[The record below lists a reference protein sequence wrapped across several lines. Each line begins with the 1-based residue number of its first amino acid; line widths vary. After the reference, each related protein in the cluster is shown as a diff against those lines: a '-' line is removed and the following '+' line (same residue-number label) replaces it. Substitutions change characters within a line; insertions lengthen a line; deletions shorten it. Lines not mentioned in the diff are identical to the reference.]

1 MLWRALFAFLVL
13 PGIVAFA
20 LPFALVAE
28 RLGTFEPRPLGGLA
42 FIAGVILLVW
52 CSVQFYVSG
61 RGTLAPWSPPQRL
74 VAVGPYRFSRNPM
87 YVGVTLILSGW
98 AVLFWSLT
106 LTVYCALVLLAFHI
120 GSLPARSLGLSA
132 PLARTGNRTAHGCRA
147 GCSDATGLAAASEL
161 RARHWAALRRASFY
175 KPVGFPRWCARQ

>member
-20 LPFALVAE
+20 VPLALVAE
-28 RLGTFEPRPLGGLA
+28 RLNTFSPRPPGLLSL
-42 FIAGVILLVW
+42 FAGVIVLMW
-52 CSVQFYVSG
+52 CTVVFYVSG
-61 RGTLAPWSPPQRL
+61 RGTLAPWSPPQKL

-106 LTVYCALVLLAFHI
+106 LTVYGALVLLAFHI
-120 GSLPARSLGLSA
+120 RVIVGEEPWLQ
-132 PLARTGNRTAHGCRA
+132 RTFGADWE
-147 GCSDATGLAAASEL
+147 SY
-161 RARHWAALRRASFY
+161 RAR
-175 KPVGFPRWCARQ
+175 VPRWLF

>member
-20 LPFALVAE
+20 IPLAIAAQ
-28 RLGTFEPRPLGGLA
+28 RLSAFSLRPLGILVW
-42 FIAGVILLVW
+42 FAGVFVLVW
-52 CSVQFYVSG
+52 CSVEFYVSG

-74 VAVGPYRFSRNPM
+74 VAVGAYRFSRNPM

-106 LTVYCALVLLAFHI
+106 LTVYAAMVLLAFHI
-120 GSLPARSLGLSA
+120 RVVSGEEPWLK
-132 PLARTGNRTAHGCRA
+132 RTFGADWE
-147 GCSDATGLAAASEL
+147 SY
-161 RARHWAALRRASFY
+161 RAR
-175 KPVGFPRWCARQ
+175 VPRWLI

>member
-20 LPFALVAE
+20 VPLVLIAE
-28 RLGTFEPRPLGGLA
+28 RIDTFNPRPLGLLSL
-42 FIAGVILLVW
+42 FAGVIVLVW
-52 CSVQFYVSG
+52 CTVVFYVSG
-61 RGTLAPWSPPQRL
+61 RGTLAPWSPPQQL

-106 LTVYCALVLLAFHI
+106 LMVYCALVLLAFHI
-120 GSLPARSLGLSA
+120 RVIVAEEPWLK
-132 PLARTGNRTAHGCRA
+132 RTFGADWE
-147 GCSDATGLAAASEL
+147 SY
-161 RARHWAALRRASFY
+161 RAR
-175 KPVGFPRWCARQ
+175 VPRWLF

>member
-20 LPFALVAE
+20 VPLALVAE
-28 RLGTFEPRPLGGLA
+28 RLNTFSPRPLGLLS
-42 FIAGVILLVW
+42 FIAGVVVLVW
-52 CSVQFYVSG
+52 CTVVFYVSG

-74 VAVGPYRFSRNPM
+74 VAAGPYRFSRNPM

-106 LTVYCALVLLAFHI
+106 LMVYSALVLLAFHI
-120 GSLPARSLGLSA
+120 RVIVGEEPWLK
-132 PLARTGNRTAHGCRA
+132 RTFGADWE
-147 GCSDATGLAAASEL
+147 SY
-161 RARHWAALRRASFY
+161 RAR
-175 KPVGFPRWCARQ
+175 VPRWLF

>member
-20 LPFALVAE
+20 VPLALVAE
-28 RLGTFEPRPLGGLA
+28 HLGAFSPRPLGLLS
-42 FIAGVILLVW
+42 FLAGVIVLVW
-52 CSVQFYVSG
+52 CTVEFYVSG

-87 YVGVTLILSGW
+87 YVGVTLILIGW

-106 LTVYCALVLLAFHI
+106 LMVYAALVLLAFHI
-120 GSLPARSLGLSA
+120 RVIAGEEPWLK
-132 PLARTGNRTAHGCRA
+132 RTYGADWE
-147 GCSDATGLAAASEL
+147 SY
-161 RARHWAALRRASFY
+161 RAR
-175 KPVGFPRWCARQ
+175 VPRWLF